1 MMKRKDTIRI
11 SSALIIIG
19 LGYLGISSW
28 QRNKLFKKISELI
41 GPGSSLTM
49 SNFDEWFSQGFWKT
63 AGEGRNV
70 IIQDD
75 KILNTWAN
83 TIYDS
88 TGFVNDNEDSVFG
101 VFRTLP
107 DGVSLSQLSEKF
119 QKRHNK
125 DLKEYIS
132 YYYGDRDEQ
141 QKISVILNDKPAYR
155 LSA

>member
-1 MMKRKDTIRI
+1 MKRIDTIRI
-11 SSALIIIG
+11 SSALIILG
-19 LGYLGISSW
+19 VGYLGIRAW
-28 QRNKLFKKISELI
+28 QRNKLFDKISELI
-41 GPGSSLTM
+41 GPGSGLTI
-49 SNFDEWFSQGFWKT
+49 SNFDKWFSQGFWKT

-88 TGFVNDNEDSVFG
+88 VSWSNDDEDGLYG
-101 VFRTLP
+101 VFRIIP
-107 DGVSLSQLSEKF
+107 DGVALSQLSEKF

-125 DLKEYIS
+125 DLKEYVS
-132 YYYGDRDEQ
+132 YYYSDRDEQ
-141 QKISVILNDKPAYR
+141 QKISVILSDKPDYR